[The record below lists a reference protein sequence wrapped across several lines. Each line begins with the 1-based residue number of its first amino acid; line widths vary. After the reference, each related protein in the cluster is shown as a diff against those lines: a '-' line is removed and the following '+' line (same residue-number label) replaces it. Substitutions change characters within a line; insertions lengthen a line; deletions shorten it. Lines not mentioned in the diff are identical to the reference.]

1 MISRART
8 SNAHLHRRAAN
19 SRMISQS
26 QQQSN
31 AAAAAAAGGG
41 GGGGINGAAAAEGE
55 AQQQRTL
62 PIIIKA
68 DVQGSAEALKDAV
81 AHMATE
87 HVRVQVGGLAPKRLR
102 LGWFYLRRRQLRID
116 AGQQGVQR
124 CLLMQ
129 LAQESSV
136 ETAGPANPSPPAF
149 HAGGARGSWPC
160 VALRCPAGGAPGRQ
174 GAGLQRAPRWR

>member
-8 SNAHLHRRAAN
+8 SNAHLHRRAAI

-129 LAQESSV
+129 LADA
-136 ETAGPANPSPPAF
+136 AGSRIERRNCRTS
-149 HAGGARGSWPC
+149 
-160 VALRCPAGGAPGRQ
+160 
-174 GAGLQRAPRWR
+174 